1 MGSGPA
7 GQGPEGG
14 CALRI
19 DCIGFRLALTV
30 PFAISRG
37 TAETRDI
44 CIARI
49 EHRGAT
55 GYGEASPSAFYGD
68 NPEKARHAITGAAS
82 VLGEILNEG
91 NPGESIPRGGV
102 PDNGVS
108 CKGPFDFEGIAL
120 RLFERFPES
129 PSGRAAVEMALW
141 DLAGKLTGLPVFKM
155 LGLESGPLPPSSF
168 TVGVTDPGIARG
180 MLDSLRRCPIL
191 KAKVG
196 FGNEEAL
203 LELLHGETDAV
214 LRVDANEGWSLD
226 EAIEK
231 INAYRDRFSIE
242 IFEQPLSRKDLEG
255 YRKLR
260 QATDALIIVDESIV
274 RAEDVAPWQGLAD
287 GVNIKL
293 MKCGGLL
300 DAERIAS
307 AAASLGMKVMLGCMV
322 ESSLAI
328 TAAAHLATLA
338 DYCDLDG
345 NLLISN
351 DPFTGVKARDGLL
364 ALSGLPGLGA
374 ATVSGL

>member
-14 CALRI
+14 CALKI
-19 DCIGFRLALTV
+19 DCFDFRLALKV

-49 EHRGAT
+49 EHRGST

-68 NPEKARHAITGAAS
+68 GPEKARHAIEGAAS
-82 VLGEILNEG
+82 ILSEIPDGGVRGEG
-91 NPGESIPRGGV
+91 IPRGGV
-102 PDNGVS
+102 PDSGDS
-108 CKGPFDFEGIAL
+108 GCSPFDLEGVAQG
-120 RLFERFPES
+120 LFERFPES
-129 PSGRAAVEMALW
+129 PSGRAAVETALW
-141 DLAGKLTGLPVFKM
+141 DLAGKLSGLPVFRM
-155 LGLESGPLPPSSF
+155 LGLESGPLPTTSF

-180 MLDSLRRCPIL
+180 MLDSLRRYPIL

-214 LRVDANEGWSLD
+214 LRVDANEGWSLS

-231 INAYRDRFSIE
+231 INAYRERFSIE
-242 IFEQPLSRKDLEG
+242 IFEQPLSREDLAG
-255 YRKLR
+255 YGKLR
-260 QATDALIIVDESIV
+260 QATDAVIIVDESIV
-274 RAEDVAPWQGLAD
+274 RAEDVASWQGLAD

-300 DAERIAS
+300 QAVRIAS
-307 AAASLGMKVMLGCMV
+307 EAGSLGMKVMLGCMV

-328 TAAAHLATLA
+328 TAAAHLASLA

-351 DPFTGVKARDGLL
+351 DPFTGVKARDGAL
-364 ALSGLPGLGA
+364 ALSELPGLGA
-374 ATVSGL
+374 SPVSRL